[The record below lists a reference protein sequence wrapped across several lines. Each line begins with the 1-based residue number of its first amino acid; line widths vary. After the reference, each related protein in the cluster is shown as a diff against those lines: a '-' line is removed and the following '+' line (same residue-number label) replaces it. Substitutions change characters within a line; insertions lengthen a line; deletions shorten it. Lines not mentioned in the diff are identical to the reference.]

1 MNAIEVT
8 DVSKIYRRY
17 GRRRHFGT
25 LKSALLS
32 GRLLRDLQ
40 PDEVLQALKG
50 VSFGVASG
58 RTFGIIGRN
67 GSGKSTMLKLIAGI
81 GKPTTGQVRVRG
93 RVSALIELGAGF
105 HPEISGR
112 ENVFIN
118 GMMLGL
124 SKKAIAARFD
134 EIVAFA
140 ELEQFIDAPV
150 KTYSSG
156 MYMRLGFAVAIN
168 VDPDVLLVDE
178 VLAVGDQGFTN
189 KCLAKFDEFRRR
201 GRTIVIVTHSLDMVT
216 RFCEEALW
224 LDGGQIRAQGP
235 PHQVID
241 AYLAEVAR
249 SEHQAAAAP
258 SPGSSGMVTVDDV
271 TLSDRSGRVTTT
283 FESGDPLQIDIAL
296 SARERVRDLV
306 VALRIVAADGIE
318 CCGADTQLDEITPF
332 PVGRAATVRC
342 DIERLD
348 LVAGSYSV
356 DVAVK
361 ASDGSVY
368 HENHR
373 TMLTITSSHGDTGVF
388 RFPHQWTVTNAA
400 GVTRGIS

>member
-40 PDEVLQALKG
+40 PDEVLEALKG
-50 VSFGVASG
+50 VSFNVASG

-81 GKPTTGQVRVRG
+81 GKPTSGHVKVHG

-134 EIVAFA
+134 DIVAFA

-178 VLAVGDQGFTN
+178 VLAVGDQAFTN
-189 KCLAKFDEFRRR
+189 KCLSKFEEFRRG
-201 GRTIVIVTHSLDMVT
+201 GRTIVMVTHSLDMVT

-224 LDGGQIRAQGP
+224 LDGGQVRAQGP

-241 AYLAEVAR
+241 AYLAAVAR
-249 SEHQAAAAP
+249 GEHQAAAAP
-258 SPGSSGMVTVDDV
+258 PSGASGIVTVDDV
-271 TLSDRSGRVTTT
+271 TLSDRNGRVTTT
-283 FESGDPLQIDIAL
+283 FASGDALQIEIAL
-296 SARERVRDLV
+296 SARQRVRDVV
-306 VALRIVAADGIE
+306 VAVSIVAAGGIQ
-318 CCGADTQLDEITPF
+318 CCGADTQLDGVSPF
-332 PVGRAATVRC
+332 AVGRAATVRC
-342 DIERLD
+342 AIARLD
-348 LVAGSYSV
+348 LVEGSYSL

-373 TMLTITSSHGDTGVF
+373 TMVTITSAHREPGVF
-388 RFPHQWTVTNAA
+388 RFPRQWTVTDAT
-400 GVTRGIS
+400 GETRGTS